1 MLAPLPLREVGAHHA
16 PASVSRDASRADR
29 HLRCRAS
36 LAGTRSPPFAS
47 ISAAAR
53 ARRSFRIR
61 DLTEASSL
69 PRPPLPS
76 SSLPRLTGMVGDDA
90 LVDYPH
96 PRHACAV
103 FKFET
108 TNHRTHC
115 PNCWYDANDAP
126 RAFSLSRSSA
136 RALREG
142 GFECAQSRASVAAKI
157 AHLALF
163 FFSRRTLT
171 SPSRPRP
178 RAGATAATC
187 RRRAATGRSTAT
199 RRLARTSGTPCAAAS
214 SPAARRLAPR
224 TTFPAPTPR
233 LRRLPA
239 RPRLLP

>member
-1 MLAPLPLREVGAHHA
+1 MPRIARWNALPAVRL
-16 PASVSRDASRADR
+16 
-29 HLRCRAS
+29 
-36 LAGTRSPPFAS
+36 

-233 LRRLPA
+233 RRRRPA